1 MFLLPGFRFISLC
14 DKTLPQ
20 NVQSAVPQADR
31 ADLCIRYRSAR
42 MGMSGYYE
50 VAKLH
55 CSVEA
60 ASTFGGRTSAGHGTQ
75 VGPSGASL
83 SGTLT
88 ALIPPLVFA
97 GGGSPTTL

>member
-1 MFLLPGFRFISLC
+1 VKSPRVTRQLC
-14 DKTLPQ
+14 AFAT
-20 NVQSAVPQADR
+20 DR
-31 ADLCIRYRSAR
+31 PEWACPVITIWQ
-42 MGMSGYYE
+42 

-75 VGPSGASL
+75 VGRAGASL

-97 GGGSPTTL
+97 GGSPTTL